1 MVALWVQLLAPLGLA
16 LEIWLSWHSFFLVA
30 GSFALFLALNGM
42 VQSTS
47 FTEGMAVRRG
57 GAGAATGLLG
67 VLNFFLGAL
76 TAPLVGLMGE
86 SSLFPIMLVMLG
98 GSILALILF
107 PLGLKL
113 RSRAQSGAQP
123 ERA

>member
-1 MVALWVQLLAPLGLA
+1 
-16 LEIWLSWHSFFLVA
+16 
-30 GSFALFLALNGM
+30 M
-42 VQSTS
+42 VQSTGFS
-47 FTEGMAVRRG
+47 EVMAVRRG

-67 VLNFFLGAL
+67 VLNFFFGAL

>member
-1 MVALWVQLLAPLGLA
+1 
-16 LEIWLSWHSFFLVA
+16 
-30 GSFALFLALNGM
+30 
-42 VQSTS
+42 
-47 FTEGMAVRRG
+47 
-57 GAGAATGLLG
+57 
-67 VLNFFLGAL
+67 
-76 TAPLVGLMGE
+76 MGE